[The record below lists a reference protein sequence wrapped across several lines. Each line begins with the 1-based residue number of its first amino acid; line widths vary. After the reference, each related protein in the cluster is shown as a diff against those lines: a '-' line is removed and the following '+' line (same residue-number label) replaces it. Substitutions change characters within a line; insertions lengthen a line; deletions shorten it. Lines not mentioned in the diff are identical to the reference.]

1 MKKGIFRVLAIV
13 ITVVLFT
20 SSFLPS
26 VVSAEEVVNEENVVQ
41 DENTVN
47 SDNNGGEQDE
57 TNNSEETQDQEQD
70 KNPDQQTES
79 VGTEDKSTSEKATS
93 EDVITESEK
102 SESENSEEE
111 EQDLEYA
118 EEHDLANSF
127 RFSDGEPIRSKAR
140 YIEYT
145 TWPTDVPGAV
155 GYGID
160 VSKHQGKID
169 WNKVKKAGVD
179 FAIVRCGYGQ
189 DQTDQDDTYWYTN
202 ADACEKYEIPFGT
215 YLYSYADTVAKA
227 KSEAKHV
234 LRLIKGYDLS
244 YPIYYDLEESSIRN
258 KLSKTKIADI
268 AEAFCDTI
276 EAAGYEAA
284 IYSNTD
290 WFTNYLTDKRFNQW
304 DKWVA
309 QYNDACYYEGEYS
322 MWQCS
327 SKGKVSG
334 INGNVDLNIDLGA
347 AINRGPQLVEEDGKT
362 YCYLDGEKLFGEQ
375 KVNGYWYYFD
385 KEKNGEMVTGWCEI
399 SVKTGGTKTVYY
411 GEDGRMT
418 YGEKKIGGCWYYFH
432 KVTGEMQTGFVELS
446 GKTVCYGKDGKM
458 LYNEQTIGDYNYYF
472 DPVTGKRL
480 ENSWRGKLY
489 YDEEGRQ
496 VYGEK
501 KIEGSWYYFDKEK
514 NGEMVTG
521 WCEISVKTG
530 GTKIV
535 YYNEKGHMVY
545 GEKKIDGRWYY
556 FNKVTGARQTGWCDV
571 IVSAGGKKRV
581 YYGEDGRMVYGEKK
595 IGGSWYYFD
604 KVTGERVT
612 NATVNGHYYG
622 QDGKRVK

>member
-1 MKKGIFRVLAIV
+1 MKKGIFRTLAIV
-13 ITVVLFT
+13 MTMALFAT
-20 SSFLPS
+20 SFSPS
-26 VVSAEEVVNEENVVQ
+26 VVNAEETTNAENGVREEDV
-41 DENTVN
+41 VN
-47 SDNNGGEQDE
+47 SDNSN
-57 TNNSEETQDQEQD
+57 EEELQPQEQN
-70 KNPDQQTES
+70 KNPDQQVE
-79 VGTEDKSTSEKATS
+79 TEDKSTSEKATS
-93 EDVITESEK
+93 ENVVPDSEEGELES
-102 SESENSEEE
+102 SEEE
-111 EQDLEYA
+111 ERDLEYA

-127 RFSDGEPIRSKAR
+127 RFSNGEPIRSKAR

-160 VSKHQGKID
+160 VSHHQGKID
-169 WNKVKKAGVD
+169 WNKVKKAGVN

-189 DQTDQDDTYWYTN
+189 DQTDQDDRRWEAN
-202 ADACEKYEIPFGT
+202 ADACEKYGIPFGT

-347 AINRGPQLVEEDGKT
+347 ALNRGPQLVEEDGKT
-362 YCYLDGEKLFGEQ
+362 YCYLDGEKLYGEQ
-375 KVNGYWYYFD
+375 RVNGYWYYFD
-385 KEKNGEMVTGWCEI
+385 EEKNGTMVTGWYE
-399 SVKTGGTKTVYY
+399 VPEKDGGTKTVYY
-411 GEDGRMT
+411 SEEGKMT
-418 YGEKKIGGCWYYFH
+418 YGEKRIDGYWYYFH
-432 KVTGEMQTGFVELS
+432 KTTGEMQTGFVDLS
-446 GKTVCYGKDGKM
+446 NKSVYYNEKGQMQYG
-458 LYNEQTIGDYNYYF
+458 EQTIGNYNYYF
-472 DPVTGKRL
+472 NTVTGKRM
-480 ENSWRGKLY
+480 EKSWREVTNTSGEKIKIY

-496 VYGEK
+496 VIGECR
-501 KIEGSWYYFDKEK
+501 IDGYWYYFDEEQD
-514 NGEMVTG
+514 GAMVIG
-521 WCEISVKTG
+521 WCEVPVKSG
-530 GTKIV
+530 GTKTV
-535 YYNEKGHMVY
+535 YYDEEGRLIY
-545 GEKKIDGRWYY
+545 GEKRIDGYWYY
-556 FNKVTGARQTGWCDV
+556 FNKVTGERTTGWCEV
-571 IVSAGGKKRV
+571 PVKSGGTKTV
-581 YYGEDGRMVYGEKK
+581 YYNKDGKMVYGEQK
-595 IGGSWYYFD
+595 IGGYWYYFD
-604 KVTGERVT
+604 KTTGEKVT
-612 NATVNGHYYG
+612 NKTIGDHYY
-622 QDGKRVK
+622 DENGKRTN